1 MICQN
6 YDEVFSVGN
15 DILAETR
22 TDKGK
27 YSVGEKVKISVTVTN
42 KGLDPVEL
50 IFASAQRYDFIV
62 LKDGKEVWRWSNGKM
77 FAMVLESL
85 LLKSGEKQ
93 TYMET
98 WKPKDITSGEYEVI
112 GTVTS
117 RPAHRAVCTFRINS

>member
-1 MICQN
+1 MI
-6 YDEVFSVGN
+6 SLAN
-15 DILAETR
+15 DILVETR
-22 TDKGK
+22 TDKPE
-27 YSVGEKVKISVTVTN
+27 YSIGEEIKMSVKVTN
-42 KGLDPVEL
+42 KGLNPVEL
-50 IFASAQRYDFIV
+50 VFTSAQRCDFMV
-62 LKDGKEVWRWSNGKM
+62 LKDGAEVWRWSNGKM

-98 WKPKDITSGEYEVI
+98 WKPKDITPGEYEVI